1 MKQGGLPWMEVR
13 RLKDDNDF
21 FQRILSVKKRFDFQF
36 GASTDQQSKFITFQH
51 GRLARISFLVCSVA

>member
-1 MKQGGLPWMEVR
+1 MEVR

-51 GRLARISFLVCSVA
+51 GRLARISFLVCSIA